1 MENNDSLTRLSHAHG
16 ITDVDLDER
25 QAVLAQLAQDD
36 LEESDRQALKQFSE
50 NEDIDW
56 GYHDQYDF

>member
-1 MENNDSLTRLSHAHG
+1 MENNDSLTRLSHANG

-25 QAVLAQLAQDD
+25 QAILDQLAQGE

>member
-1 MENNDSLTRLSHAHG
+1 MIENDSLTRLSHANG
-16 ITDVDLDER
+16 ITDADLDER
-25 QAVLAQLAQDD
+25 QAVLAQLAQDE